1 MESEPRG
8 YMLIIS
14 NKVFEK
20 MTPRVGSDKDLTALD
35 TLFQKIGF
43 EVDIKHNLKAKVNFN
58 ADNSGV
64 TKFFVFASL
73 DLIRISVAHL

>member
-20 MTPRVGSDKDLTALD
+20 MARRLGSDNDLTALD

-43 EVDIKHNLKAKVNFN
+43 EVDIKNNLKAKVSLKVN
-58 ADNSGV
+58 NSRATG
-64 TKFFVFASL
+64 FFV
-73 DLIRISVAHL
+73 SVSVEPLL

>member
-20 MTPRVGSDKDLTALD
+20 MGRRLGSDNDLTALD

-43 EVDIKHNLKAKVNFN
+43 EVDIKHNLKAKVSLN
-58 ADNSGV
+58 ANNIWV
-64 TKFFVFASL
+64 TRFFVAV
-73 DLIRISVAHL
+73 SVEQLL

>member
-20 MTPRVGSDKDLTALD
+20 MARRLGSDNDLTALD

-43 EVDIKHNLKAKVNFN
+43 EVDIKHNLKAKVSLNIN
-58 ADNSGV
+58 NSGV
-64 TKFFVFASL
+64 TRSFV
-73 DLIRISVAHL
+73 SVSVDPLL